1 MDDNIS
7 ACKLSR
13 RCLADYY
20 AKKLHKKRAAR
31 LFFIIQPIK
40 SLGLGGGVALLKDGE
55 VYRSG

>member
-1 MDDNIS
+1 MGNNTS

-20 AKKLHKKRAAR
+20 AKKLHKKRAAL

-40 SLGLGGGVALLKDGE
+40 STIAVVVSLTPL
-55 VYRSG
+55 